1 MITVD
6 LNRKKT
12 LEWDISSEDEK
23 NIESV
28 SFIILLPQKVGYQFK
43 TFIKEGIITAHVPV
57 LRGRVAKGTKGV
69 CYLEVCDTSGVYRKI
84 CNDRI
89 SFEENIAVKL
99 RIGFPSQ
106 KRDPQVS
113 LRNKEKK
120 EAVIDSPFIELRST
134 KSTGVKT
141 R

>member
-6 LNRKKT
+6 LNRRKT

-28 SFIILLPQKVGYQFK
+28 NFVILLPQKVGYQFK
-43 TFIKEGIITAHVPV
+43 AFVKEGIITAHLPP
-57 LRGRVAKGTKGV
+57 LKERIEKGTKGI
-69 CYLEVCDTSGVYRKI
+69 CYLEVCDINSVYRKI
-84 CNDRI
+84 CNDQI
-89 SFEENIAVKL
+89 FFEEGVAVKL
-99 RIGFPSQ
+99 RVGFPSQ

-120 EAVIDSPFIELRST
+120 EAVLDSPFIELRAAKPKMS
-134 KSTGVKT
+134 
-141 R
+141 